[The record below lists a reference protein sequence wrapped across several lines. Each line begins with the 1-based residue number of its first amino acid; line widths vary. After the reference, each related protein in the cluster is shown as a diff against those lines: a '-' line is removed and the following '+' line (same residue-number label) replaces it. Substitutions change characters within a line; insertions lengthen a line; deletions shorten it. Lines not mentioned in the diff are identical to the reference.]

1 MQEEMTTLYHLR
13 DAQVVLHRLIPHVRF
28 RVPFLEL
35 ESQLKS
41 GFACTGRPCCV
52 ILQSHF
58 LVPPDGAK
66 NGTTQTF
73 LHAEFIYTKTLLHT
87 VSRQFLHTETYTHT
101 QFFWN
106 LTKVL
111 RRRRFCT
118 QKFWHTKADTQKLL
132 ETEAWHTDTFTHKT
146 FCKQSPKGCKRLWA
160 SFSAKQLVNV
170 LDLPLWWAATAFSC
184 PRSLQ
189 NAAAVF
195 VF

>member
-1 MQEEMTTLYHLR
+1 MVQAFLVACPTGQSDHSFSGISPRTKTKTSTAGVADQFIGNWKMQEEMTTLYHLR

-101 QFFWN
+101 QFF
-106 LTKVL
+106 
-111 RRRRFCT
+111 
-118 QKFWHTKADTQKLL
+118 
-132 ETEAWHTDTFTHKT
+132 
-146 FCKQSPKGCKRLWA
+146 
-160 SFSAKQLVNV
+160 
-170 LDLPLWWAATAFSC
+170 
-184 PRSLQ
+184 
-189 NAAAVF
+189 
-195 VF
+195 